1 MPKGCF
7 GTSPSYTYLYI
18 AYLDQSVDSIGF
30 GRLYLSVIA
39 LKFLKSLN
47 SLFTKS
53 NDSYYTTSYASF
65 KMIITLLSISK
76 SLGLFL
82 NIIFMSALDSFLIL
96 CNSYITF
103 FSYPLTT

>member
-1 MPKGCF
+1 MPRGCF

-18 AYLDQSVDSIGF
+18 ANLDQSVDSIGF
-30 GRLYLSVIA
+30 GRLYLRVIA
-39 LKFLKSLN
+39 LKFLN

-65 KMIITLLSISK
+65 NMIITLLNMSK

-82 NIIFMSALDSFLIL
+82 NIIFISALDSFLIL